1 MSIGFQR
8 TLYSDIINTLFD
20 STLAFQSTFS
30 LITRKIVGRL
40 TIIFLFDFDIFCFA
54 LSKQMRHA
62 IQLQAIQA
70 LNKGLNI
77 EHTVSSLDICKTN
90 TLFEAYTVIRIT
102 LLAQLYEL
110 KLLLH
115 SSWSYWAL
123 FGPTETQKSLEIFES
138 SLWTLLIHKDYFH
151 ASKAIPSSLHFE
163 QNDLLIQKFVFSNRH
178 ERTNERTNELSDM
191 VTPSAADRSQKF
203 NLKKTSNNFVHI

>member
-1 MSIGFQR
+1 MSVWFQR

-20 STLAFQSTFS
+20 LTLAFQSTFS
-30 LITRKIVGRL
+30 LITRKIVGKIDDNL
-40 TIIFLFDFDIFCFA
+40 PFDFDMFCFP

-102 LLAQLYEL
+102 LLA
-110 KLLLH
+110 
-115 SSWSYWAL
+115 
-123 FGPTETQKSLEIFES
+123 
-138 SLWTLLIHKDYFH
+138 
-151 ASKAIPSSLHFE
+151 
-163 QNDLLIQKFVFSNRH
+163 
-178 ERTNERTNELSDM
+178 
-191 VTPSAADRSQKF
+191 
-203 NLKKTSNNFVHI
+203 

>member
-1 MSIGFQR
+1 MFSLLQVYLNIQRKGVMKIALVVLLIKFRLDSKMSVWFQR

-30 LITRKIVGRL
+30 LITRKIVGKIDDNL
-40 TIIFLFDFDIFCFA
+40 PFDFDMFCFA

-77 EHTVSSLDICKTN
+77 EHTVSLLDICKTN

-102 LLAQLYEL
+102 LLA
-110 KLLLH
+110 
-115 SSWSYWAL
+115 
-123 FGPTETQKSLEIFES
+123 
-138 SLWTLLIHKDYFH
+138 
-151 ASKAIPSSLHFE
+151 
-163 QNDLLIQKFVFSNRH
+163 
-178 ERTNERTNELSDM
+178 
-191 VTPSAADRSQKF
+191 
-203 NLKKTSNNFVHI
+203 

>member
-30 LITRKIVGRL
+30 LITRKIVGKIDDNL
-40 TIIFLFDFDIFCFA
+40 PFDFDMFCFA

-102 LLAQLYEL
+102 LLA
-110 KLLLH
+110 
-115 SSWSYWAL
+115 
-123 FGPTETQKSLEIFES
+123 
-138 SLWTLLIHKDYFH
+138 
-151 ASKAIPSSLHFE
+151 
-163 QNDLLIQKFVFSNRH
+163 
-178 ERTNERTNELSDM
+178 
-191 VTPSAADRSQKF
+191 
-203 NLKKTSNNFVHI
+203 